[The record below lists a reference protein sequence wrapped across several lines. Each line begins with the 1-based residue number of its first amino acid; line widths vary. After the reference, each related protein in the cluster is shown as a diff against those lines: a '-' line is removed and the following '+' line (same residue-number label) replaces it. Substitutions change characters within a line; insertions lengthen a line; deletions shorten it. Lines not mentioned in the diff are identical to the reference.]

1 MVGFIKDSKVIKGRV
16 GGVWGLVC
24 VCVGGSV
31 ARKPEG
37 SCSWDRCRLGKLAG
51 NLSLRE

>member
-24 VCVGGSV
+24 VCVGGV
-31 ARKPEG
+31 VWHGNQKAAAAGTDAGWE
-37 SCSWDRCRLGKLAG
+37 SWLGT
-51 NLSLRE
+51 

>member
-24 VCVGGSV
+24 VCGGV
-31 ARKPEG
+31 VWHGNQKAAAAGTDAGWE
-37 SCSWDRCRLGKLAG
+37 SWLGT
-51 NLSLRE
+51 